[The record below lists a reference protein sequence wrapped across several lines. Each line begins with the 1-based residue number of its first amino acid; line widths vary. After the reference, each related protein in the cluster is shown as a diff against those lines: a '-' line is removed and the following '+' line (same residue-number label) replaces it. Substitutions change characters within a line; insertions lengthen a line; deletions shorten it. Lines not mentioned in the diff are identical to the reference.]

1 MLTMSD
7 MNTSVKGS
15 DQLTSLPEAMRV
27 AVFGSSGGIGVAL
40 TERLTANPRVAKV
53 EEFSRRH
60 LDPSRRFD
68 FRDEASIARI
78 GEILANQAPL
88 DMVIVATGLLHDQ
101 NQQISPEKSLK
112 QLNHEGMSAAFLVN
126 TIGPALI
133 GKYTLPLLAT
143 GGKTVFAAISARV
156 GSISDNQLGGWHSY
170 RAAKA
175 ALNMM
180 IKGFAL
186 EMKRKKPETA
196 VIGLHPGTTDTRLS
210 APFQS
215 GLRHTLFTP
224 DEAAGHLLAVIDGVH
239 SDHTGCI
246 LAWDGRMIPA

>member
-1 MLTMSD
+1 

-27 AVFGSSGGIGVAL
+27 AVFGSSGGIGAAL
-40 TERLTANPRVAKV
+40 TERLIVHPRVAKV
-53 EEFSRRH
+53 EGFSRRH
-60 LDPSRRFD
+60 PDPARRFD

-78 GEILANQAPL
+78 GEILADQAPPASKAPL
-88 DMVIVATGLLHDQ
+88 NMVIVATGLLHDQ

-112 QLNHEGMSAAFLVN
+112 QLSHEGMSAAFLVN

-133 GKYTLPLLAT
+133 GKYTLPLLAKE
-143 GGKTVFAAISARV
+143 GKTVFAAISARV

-186 EMKRKKPETA
+186 EMKRKNPETA
-196 VIGLHPGTTDTRLS
+196 VIGLHPGTTDTGLS

-224 DEAAGHLLAVIDGVH
+224 DEAAGHLLAVIDGVNP
-239 SDHTGCI
+239 DHTGCVV
-246 LAWDGRMIPA
+246 AWDGQIIPT